1 MKKKSIKSL
10 DNCSFQMENGKV
22 FNVSQFVFYYG
33 SFWNLFF
40 GRWDFE
46 FKVFRFEFKYSCV
59 IKSFGL
65 IYLLI

>member
-33 SFWNLFF
+33 SF
-40 GRWDFE
+40 
-46 FKVFRFEFKYSCV
+46 
-59 IKSFGL
+59 
-65 IYLLI
+65 